1 MKSASMQVKIPDP
14 PISLWMRELTSLM
27 LAAAILAAFACLVIN
42 DRAESTSVDEYISAS
57 RGEVKPVFDPRFPA
71 DPRSSRKL
79 WEARMGT
86 GAEQETEAPAENI
99 SETPAAP
106 VIEERAPEISGRLRF
121 VLKDLTSKS
130 LDLHLYRLD
139 DTVFGHGTISENSS
153 TQQVSAI
160 GDIRGNALDLDVI
173 SEYTIYRLKIDS
185 SKSPMTGSF
194 TAYRADA
201 TSWPGVVYQEGAA

>member
-1 MKSASMQVKIPDP
+1 
-14 PISLWMRELTSLM
+14 MRELTSVM
-27 LAAAILAAFACLVIN
+27 LAAAILAAFACVIVLG

-71 DPRSSRKL
+71 DPRSSRRL
-79 WEARMGT
+79 WEERKESSTDSEM
-86 GAEQETEAPAENI
+86 ESPPENI
-99 SETPAAP
+99 SEASPAP
-106 VIEERAPEISGRLRF
+106 VVEGKAPEISGRLSF
-121 VLKDLTSKS
+121 VLKDLTSKR
-130 LDLHLYRLD
+130 LELQLYRLD

-160 GDIRGNALDLDVI
+160 GDVMGSTLELDAI

-185 SKSPMTGSF
+185 SKSPMTGTF

-201 TSWPGVVYQEGAA
+201 SSWPGVVYQEGAA

>member
-1 MKSASMQVKIPDP
+1 MQLKIPDP
-14 PISLWMRELTSLM
+14 SISLLMRELTSLM
-27 LAAAILAAFACLVIN
+27 LVAAILAAFACVVILS

-79 WEARMGT
+79 WEARKESST
-86 GAEQETEAPAENI
+86 DSEIEEPPENI
-99 SETPAAP
+99 SEASAAP
-106 VIEERAPEISGRLRF
+106 VVEERVPEISGRLSF
-121 VLKDLTSKS
+121 VLKDLTSKR
-130 LDLHLYRLD
+130 LELILYRLD
-139 DTVFGHGTISENSS
+139 DTVFGHGTVSENSS

-160 GDIRGNALDLDVI
+160 GDIMGNALELDVI

-185 SKSPMTGSF
+185 SKSPMTGTF

-201 TSWPGVVYQEGAA
+201 SSWPGVVYQEGAA

>member
-1 MKSASMQVKIPDP
+1 
-14 PISLWMRELTSLM
+14 MRELTSLVI
-27 LAAAILAAFACLVIN
+27 AAAILAAFTGIVVLN
-42 DRAESTSVDEYISAS
+42 DKAESTSVDEYISAS

-79 WEARMGT
+79 WEART
-86 GAEQETEAPAENI
+86 GASIDSEAPSENVSEAPA
-99 SETPAAP
+99 AP
-106 VIEERAPEISGRLRF
+106 EVEERAPEISGKLRF

-130 LDLHLYRLD
+130 LDLQLFRLD

-160 GDIRGNALDLDVI
+160 GDIRGSVLDLDVI

-201 TSWPGVVYQEGAA
+201 SSWPGVVYQENIA

>member
-1 MKSASMQVKIPDP
+1 MQLKIPGP
-14 PISLWMRELTSLM
+14 IISLWMRELMSLM
-27 LAAAILAAFACLVIN
+27 LAAAILAAFGCVVLS

-79 WEARMGT
+79 WESRKESSASV
-86 GAEQETEAPAENI
+86 TEAPTENT
-99 SETPAAP
+99 SGASAAP
-106 VIEERAPEISGRLRF
+106 VIEGRAPEISGRLSF

-130 LDLHLYRLD
+130 LELHLYRLD
-139 DTVFGHGTISENSS
+139 STVFGHGTISENSS

-160 GDIRGNALDLDVI
+160 GDIRGSALELDVI

-185 SKSPMTGSF
+185 SKSPMTGTF

-201 TSWPGVVYQEGAA
+201 SSWPGVVYQESAA

>member
-1 MKSASMQVKIPDP
+1 
-14 PISLWMRELTSLM
+14 MRELTSLM
-27 LAAAILAAFACLVIN
+27 LAAAIIAAFTCVVVLN
-42 DRAESTSVDEYISAS
+42 DKAESTSVDEYISAS

-79 WEARMGT
+79 WESRKESSIDSEA
-86 GAEQETEAPAENI
+86 EAPSENV
-99 SETPAAP
+99 SEASAAP
-106 VIEERAPEISGRLRF
+106 EVKAPEISGKISGRLSF

-130 LDLHLYRLD
+130 LELYLYRLD

-153 TQQVSAI
+153 VQQVSAI
-160 GDIRGNALDLDVI
+160 GDVKGNALELDVI

>member
-1 MKSASMQVKIPDP
+1 
-14 PISLWMRELTSLM
+14 MRELTSVM
-27 LAAAILAAFACLVIN
+27 LAAAILAAFACVIVLG

-79 WEARMGT
+79 W
-86 GAEQETEAPAENI
+86 AERKESSTDSEMESPPENI
-99 SETPAAP
+99 SEASTAP
-106 VIEERAPEISGRLRF
+106 VVEGKAPEISGRLSF
-121 VLKDLTSKS
+121 VLKDLTSKR
-130 LDLHLYRLD
+130 LELQLYRLD
-139 DTVFGHGTISENSS
+139 DTIFGHGTISENSS

-160 GDIRGNALDLDVI
+160 GDVMGSTLELDVI

-185 SKSPMTGSF
+185 SKSPMTGTF

-201 TSWPGVVYQEGAA
+201 SLWPGVVYQEGAA

>member
-1 MKSASMQVKIPDP
+1 
-14 PISLWMRELTSLM
+14 MRELTSLM
-27 LAAAILAAFACLVIN
+27 LAAAILAAFACLVIIN

-79 WEARMGT
+79 WEARKESST
-86 GAEQETEAPAENI
+86 GAERETEAPDENI
-99 SETPAAP
+99 SKASAALE
-106 VIEERAPEISGRLRF
+106 VEAKAPEISGRLRF
-121 VLKDLTSKS
+121 VLKDLTSKN
-130 LDLHLYRLD
+130 LDLHLYHLD

-153 TQQVSAI
+153 TQQVSAV
-160 GDIRGNALDLDVI
+160 GDIRGNVLDLDVI

-201 TSWPGVVYQEGAA
+201 SSWPGVVYQEGAA

>member
-1 MKSASMQVKIPDP
+1 MQLKIPDP
-14 PISLWMRELTSLM
+14 SISLWMRELTSVM
-27 LAAAILAAFACLVIN
+27 LAAAILAAFACVIVLG

-71 DPRSSRKL
+71 DPRSSRRL
-79 WEARMGT
+79 WEERKESSTDSEM
-86 GAEQETEAPAENI
+86 ESPPENI
-99 SETPAAP
+99 SEASPAP
-106 VIEERAPEISGRLRF
+106 VVEGKAPEISGRLSF
-121 VLKDLTSKS
+121 VLKDLTSKR
-130 LDLHLYRLD
+130 LELQLYRLD

-160 GDIRGNALDLDVI
+160 GDVMGSTLELDAI

-185 SKSPMTGSF
+185 SKSPMTGTF

-201 TSWPGVVYQEGAA
+201 SSWPGVVYQEGAA